1 MESSDDHLLSPEPEE
16 NIIVKA
22 EHIHKEHYYRV
33 RSRENLCKVKI
44 TNEEGQIYYIELT
57 PETDF
62 WKENNKYFQDDLN
75 KFSKLINDTLVL
87 ETGDITFKIIKEDL
101 DELIL
106 KLNYQGLFG
115 FECFLAIPR
124 KKDRV
129 DLLDGEI
136 QDLQRLNEEKD
147 KKIIDLETR
156 LKWVEDIIHMNLELR
171 KFHNGPFLDFPNKG
185 YSRQWPPL
193 KYSIPGTGWMHGT
206 PDKFDYCKGFNDK
219 YTTEH
224 DFVNQVITPCSRWGP
239 TCFEEFNEYL
249 KIYKDADF
257 NSKLK
262 HPQQY
267 KHLHEKIPWASVPKH
282 PSNPTIKEFTDLPKW
297 LEFLDKWKDKK

>member
-1 MESSDDHLLSPEPEE
+1 MEGRSDDHLLSPEPEE

-75 KFSKLINDTLVL
+75 KFSKLMNDTLVL

-115 FECFLAIPR
+115 FECFLSVPR

-136 QDLQRLNEEKD
+136 QDLQKLNEEKD

-156 LKWVEDIIHMNLELR
+156 LKWVEDIIQMNLELR
-171 KFHNGPFLDFPNKG
+171 KFHNGPFLDFPDKG
-185 YSRQWPPL
+185 YSKQWPPL
-193 KYSIPGTGWMHGT
+193 KYTIIGTGRMPTT
-206 PDKFDYCKGFNDK
+206 PVKFDYCNGMNDNYNTDHPEIK
-219 YTTEH
+219 QIM
-224 DFVNQVITPCSRWGP
+224 VNVTSGNDHMGP
-239 TCFEEFNEYL
+239 THFEELNEYL
-249 KIYKDADF
+249 KIYKDPDF
-257 NSKLK
+257 YEKT

-267 KHLHEKIPWASVPKH
+267 QHLHKKIPWASVKGQDGTRVFPR
-282 PSNPTIKEFTDLPKW
+282 FTKMVRIP
-297 LEFLDKWKDKK
+297 

>member
-75 KFSKLINDTLVL
+75 KFSKLMNDTLVL
-87 ETGDITFKIIKEDL
+87 ETAEITFKIIKEDL

-106 KLNYQGLFG
+106 KLIYQGLFG

-171 KFHNGPFLDFPNKG
+171 KFHNGPFLDFPDKG
-185 YSRQWPPL
+185 YSKQWPPL
-193 KYSIPGTGWMHGT
+193 KYSIIGTGRMHGT
-206 PDKFDYCKGFNDK
+206 PDKFDYCQGPHPHTIFG
-219 YTTEH
+219 EG
-224 DFVNQVITPCSRWGP
+224 ICSHLD
-239 TCFEEFNEYL
+239 EFNEYL
-249 KIYKDADF
+249 KIYKDPDF
-257 NSKLK
+257 YEKT

-267 KHLHEKIPWASVPKH
+267 KHVHEKIPWASVSKYN
-282 PSNPTIKEFTDLPKW
+282 SNPTIEFTDLPKW
-297 LEFLDKWKDKK
+297 LEFLDKWKNKKE